1 MIYKL
6 EDTKAVRYLFEKW
19 DEGVIWGCLEK
30 VMGDIYVDGYFRRF
44 LLFCRKI
51 K

>member
-6 EDTKAVRYLFEKW
+6 EDTKTVNYLFEKW

-30 VMGDIYVDGYFRRF
+30 VM
-44 LLFCRKI
+44 
-51 K
+51 